1 LGRDI
6 NLKGKVA
13 FVSGASKGIG
23 AAIAEALAS
32 AGADLAL
39 SARDAAGLEK
49 TAASCRKHGGRVW
62 THTAELARADEV
74 RALGRAALSEYGR
87 IDILVNNAGLTF
99 PQPIL
104 KISEEEWRTTLD
116 VDLYAPLLLTQA
128 FAPGMVERKSG
139 KVINISSR
147 AGLGALEDHGA
158 YSAAKAGLHLLT
170 QTMAIEFGAHN
181 VQANC
186 VAPTVILTPMAE
198 QVWKPGPRTDSKLAG
213 IPAGR
218 FGRPAEVA
226 DVVLWLA
233 SPLSDY
239 VNGAVIPVDGGEG
252 AR

>member
-1 LGRDI
+1 VAYEIDLRD
-6 NLKGKVA
+6 KVA

-23 AAIAEALAS
+23 AAISGALAA

-39 SARDAAGLEK
+39 TARDPAGLSK
-49 TAASCRKHGGRVW
+49 TAEGCRAKGVRVW
-62 THTAELARADEV
+62 TCAAELARADEV
-74 RALGRAALSEYGR
+74 RNLGQAALTEFGR
-87 IDILVNNAGLTF
+87 VDILVNNAGLTF
-99 PQPIL
+99 PRRVLDIG
-104 KISEEEWRTTLD
+104 EHEWRTTLD

-128 FAPGMVERKSG
+128 FAPGMLERRSG
-139 KVINISSR
+139 KIINISSR
-147 AGLGALEDHGA
+147 AGLGALEEHGA

-170 QTMAIEFGAHN
+170 QTMAVEFGPHN

-198 QVWKPGPRTDSKLAG
+198 AVWKPGPRTDFKLSG

-226 DVVLWLA
+226 GVVLWLA
-233 SPLSDY
+233 SPLSGY
-239 VNGAVIPVDGGEG
+239 VNGAIIPVDGGEG